1 MSGPDLSNDCNGG
14 DELDIALM
22 AAGGRPRPTHT
33 EEATG
38 AEEPLEL
45 SDLNERNCC
54 LSSKTW
60 PGRERAGQGNDFRC
74 VHEPVQNPR
83 TE

>member
-1 MSGPDLSNDCNGG
+1 MSGSDLSNDCNGG

-22 AAGGRPRPTHT
+22 AAGCRPRPTHT

-38 AEEPLEL
+38 GEEPLGL
-45 SDLNERNCC
+45 YGFNERNCC
-54 LSSKTW
+54 PSLESW
-60 PGRERAGQGNDFRC
+60 FGRERATRGNGFRC

>member
-22 AAGGRPRPTHT
+22 AAGCRPRPTHT
-33 EEATG
+33 EEATE
-38 AEEPLEL
+38 AEELLEL
-45 SDLNERNCC
+45 SDLNERNCW

-60 PGRERAGQGNDFRC
+60 PGRERAAQGNGFRC
-74 VHEPVQNPR
+74 VHEPVQNLR